1 MRSIREVKDD
11 GTDMFLGDIDC
22 YRCNYEELNE
32 TTEEEKTKKNSL
44 VDANAAKQTG
54 DPSIIW
60 TFGSTQCITRCQ
72 AKLTPCSQIILPLVI
87 TAKES

>member
-1 MRSIREVKDD
+1 VRSIREVKAD
-11 GTDMFLGDIDC
+11 GTDVFLGDIDC
-22 YRCNYEELNE
+22 DRCGYEELNE
-32 TTEEEKTKKNSL
+32 TTEEEKTEKKSL

-60 TFGSTQCITRCQ
+60 TFGGTSCITRCQ
-72 AKLTPCSQIILPLVI
+72 AKLTSCLQIILPPAI